1 MNSRERVLA
10 ALTHREPDRVPID
23 LGGSLVTG
31 IGAVAYSHLKRCLG
45 LEGDPPRVADII
57 LQLAEVEEPVRRR
70 FGVDVIG
77 LPALEPVPGVRNLC
91 WKPWT
96 LPDGSPALISA
107 DFAPHVT
114 ERGDLLIRAP
124 DGTVT
129 QRMLIGTYH
138 FLPVNPPLADANLED
153 LAHFEGHR
161 ISDEELEFL
170 HRAARRLH
178 EETDYAIFG
187 WFGGSL
193 VEAGQFARGWDRFLV
208 DLKQAPE
215 FAAALVERLAAVALA
230 DLERYLEAVGEF
242 VHVVGFGDDL
252 GIQTG
257 LQFDPDLYRRF
268 FKPYHCQI
276 WPGPRAQPGPGFSS
290 QLRLRLRPDPG
301 PDRGRCGHTEPG
313 ANLGGE
319 DGTDTAEAGI
329 RRAIDFLGRGVL
341 PPAGATL
348 GHPGRG
354 TGGRAAGAE
363 DLCTGRRLHIC
374 PYSRHPGRRATGEHR
389 RHVRRCPPVWT
400 VSDVTLFP
408 PLLAWQSTLLP
419 CCVRLALQDEPDFPH
434 GGAFA
439 VDEQAYLE
447 QLGPYPQ
454 RCRYRE

>member
-10 ALTHREPDRVPID
+10 ALAHREPDRVPID

-31 IGAVAYSHLKRCLG
+31 IGAVAYSHLKRCMG
-45 LEGDPPRVADII
+45 VEGDPPRVADII

-77 LPALEPVPGVRNLC
+77 LPALEPVPGVRNLH

-107 DFAPHVT
+107 DFEPHVT

-129 QRMLIGTYH
+129 QRMPIGTYH
-138 FLPVNPPLADANLED
+138 FLPVNPPLVDANLED

-193 VEAGQFARGWDRFLV
+193 IEAGQFARGWDRFLV

-230 DLERYLEAVGEF
+230 DLARYLEAVGDF

-257 LQFDPDLYRRF
+257 LQFNPDLYRRF
-268 FKPYHCQI
+268 FKPYHRQI
-276 WPGPRAQPGPGFSS
+276 YGLVHARS
-290 QLRLRLRPDPG
+290 QARVFLHSCGSVYDLIPDLIEVGVDILNPVQTSAARMEPTQLKQEFGGRL
-301 PDRGRCGHTEPG
+301 TFW
-313 ANLGGE
+313 GG
-319 DGTDTAEAGI
+319 GCCPH
-329 RRAIDFLGRGVL
+329 RVL
-341 PPAGATL
+341 PWATPAGVQADVQRVLKTFA
-348 GHPGRG
+348 PG
-354 TGGRAAGAE
+354 GGYIFAPIHDIQADVPPENIVAMYDAA
-363 DLCTGRRLHIC
+363 LRYGR
-374 PYSRHPGRRATGEHR
+374 
-389 RHVRRCPPVWT
+389 
-400 VSDVTLFP
+400 
-408 PLLAWQSTLLP
+408 
-419 CCVRLALQDEPDFPH
+419 
-434 GGAFA
+434 
-439 VDEQAYLE
+439 
-447 QLGPYPQ
+447 YPM
-454 RCRYRE
+454 